1 MPRMNRLSHL
11 LTDLRAAIAVVAAR
25 DRTLTA
31 LLVLVWTRISRMG
44 VRLER
49 LIARWRAGTL
59 PKPRKPSEPG
69 VGGVLTSAV
78 RPSYP
83 TAPAWL
89 IGYVR
94 DAAAYGSQLEHMMG
108 EDEFAR
114 FLAEVPQARRILRP
128 LCWMLGV
135 GVVITKVGTP
145 RRVWTTPDSRP
156 VAAPAGLVLGPG
168 GRLIYV

>member
-1 MPRMNRLSHL
+1 MNKLSHL

-44 VRLER
+44 GRLER

-59 PKPRKPSEPG
+59 PKPRKPRAPG
-69 VGGVLTSAV
+69 VAPVSAPAE

-89 IGYVR
+89 VGYVR
-94 DAAAYGSQLEHMMG
+94 EAASYGSQLEHMMG

-114 FLAEVPQARRILRP
+114 FLAEVPQAQRILRP

-135 GVVITKVGTP
+135 GVVITKVGKP
-145 RRVWTTPDSRP
+145 RRVWTTPATRP